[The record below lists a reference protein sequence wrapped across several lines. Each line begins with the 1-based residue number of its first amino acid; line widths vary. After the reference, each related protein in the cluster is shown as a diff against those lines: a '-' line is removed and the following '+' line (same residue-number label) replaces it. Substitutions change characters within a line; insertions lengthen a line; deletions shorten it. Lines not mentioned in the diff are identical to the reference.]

1 MIRQFEELGRNI
13 EGMAKGLTIMS
24 IVVAILIA
32 ALFGL
37 DLAFGFPF
45 RKASLGTD
53 IAFLVSAILLGL
65 ISWSAM
71 RELK

>member
-1 MIRQFEELGRNI
+1 
-13 EGMAKGLTIMS
+13 MAKGLTIMS
-24 IVVAILIA
+24 IVVAILVA

-37 DLAFGFPF
+37 DLALGVPF
-45 RKASLGTD
+45 RKAAVGTD